1 MEEGGIKVRKKGE
14 FKKQRLKTDGQ
25 TGGGGDLHYG
35 GRRCVQRT
43 VKDGRRDGGDDIH
56 LRENK
61 RVAKKQIR
69 YKYKLHPLFL
79 RRMKASGGEGEGP
92 LDAQAGKRLMKE
104 HIDRCVDRR
113 GLSELSRCRSDGGLQ
128 KE

>member
-1 MEEGGIKVRKKGE
+1 MDCSQTAFEDGW
-14 FKKQRLKTDGQ
+14 TDGV
-25 TGGGGDLHYG
+25 GENLRYG
-35 GRRCVQRT
+35 GRRRVRRT

-69 YKYKLHPLFL
+69 YKYKFHPLFL
-79 RRMKASGGEGEGP
+79 RHMKASGGEGEGEGEGP

-104 HIDRCVDRR
+104 RIDRCVDRR

>member
-1 MEEGGIKVRKKGE
+1 MDRRGGENLRH
-14 FKKQRLKTDGQ
+14 
-25 TGGGGDLHYG
+25 GGK
-35 GRRCVQRT
+35 RRVQRT

-56 LRENK
+56 LTENK

-69 YKYKLHPLFL
+69 YKYKFHPLFL
-79 RRMKASGGEGEGP
+79 RHMKASGGEGEGEGP

-104 HIDRCVDRR
+104 RIDRCVDRR